1 MKGARRFKKDWDGNR
16 KRDTAS
22 RCTKHQL
29 GDCNIFKGDREAVNF
44 LGNREAVNSAK
55 PGTRADCVLC
65 VAARDEFP
73 ASRGV
78 LSLTLPEEVGGHE
91 VKQ

>member
-16 KRDTAS
+16 RRDTAS
-22 RCTKHQL
+22 RRTKHQL
-29 GDCNIFKGDREAVNF
+29 GDCNIFLGD
-44 LGNREAVNSAK
+44 REAVNSAK